1 MSLAGSTPTNLPPRT
16 LVKGALPVPLSQGLS
31 ERANP
36 RFAGGM
42 RAALVHEPRRV
53 QAGDR
58 PDPSIVEP
66 TDAIVR
72 VVLACV
78 CGSDL
83 WYYRGDSEFAPG
95 PIGHEFIGVVEDVG
109 AEVSNLKNGDLVIA
123 PFAYSDGTCP
133 NCRHGITTACTNGGF
148 FPMNGDGGQGEAVRV
163 PLADGTLVSVPGSGH
178 SDEMMRSLLTLSD
191 VMATG
196 HHAAVCANLKAGQ
209 TVAVVGD
216 GAVGLSA
223 VLAAKRLGAERII
236 ALSRHAD
243 RQQLATEFGATDLVA
258 ERGDDAV
265 ETIKEMTGGIGVDAT
280 MECVGTGQSF
290 ETAIAIARAGSM
302 VGFVGVPHG
311 VELPI
316 GQMFSRTVG
325 VRGGGAPVRVYLP
338 ELLDDVL
345 SERINP
351 GRVLDYET
359 DLEGIADAYAAMDE
373 RRATKSLVRVGSL

>member
-1 MSLAGSTPTNLPPRT
+1 
-16 LVKGALPVPLSQGLS
+16 V
-31 ERANP
+31 
-36 RFAGGM
+36 
-42 RAALVHEPRRV
+42 RAAIFNEPRNITV
-53 QAGDR
+53 SDR
-58 PDPSIVEP
+58 PDATIREPS
-66 TDAIVR
+66 DAVVR

-83 WYYRGDSEFAPG
+83 WYYRGDTPFEPG
-95 PIGHEFIGVVEDVG
+95 PIGHEFIGVIEELGSDVTT
-109 AEVSNLKNGDLVIA
+109 LRKGDLVIS
-123 PFAYSDGTCP
+123 PFAFSDGTCP
-133 NCRHGITTACTNGGF
+133 NCQNGITTACMNGGF

-163 PLADGTLVSVPGSGH
+163 PLADTTLVTVPGSGH
-178 SDEMMRSLLTLSD
+178 SDKMLRSLLTLSD
-191 VMATG
+191 VFATG
-196 HHAAVCANLKAGQ
+196 HHAAVCAQVKPGQ

-216 GAVGLSA
+216 GAVGLSG

-243 RQQLATEFGATDLVA
+243 RQALAREFGATGLVA
-258 ERGDDAV
+258 ERGNEAV
-265 ETIKEMTGGIGVDAT
+265 AAIKAMTDGVGVGVDAT
-280 MECVGTGQSF
+280 LECVGTGQSMQ
-290 ETAIAIARAGSM
+290 TAIDIARAGSM

-345 SERINP
+345 AERINP

-359 DLEGIADAYAAMDE
+359 DLDGIGEAYAAMDE
-373 RRATKSLVRVGSL
+373 RRAIKSLVRVGSL